1 MSHLPRE
8 EPRLSALP
16 ALEKTPPSAAG
27 AGSLS
32 RRDRKGRIGRVP
44 LFAYWAVAPTLF
56 IVIVVV
62 GLPLAYSFYLSL
74 NRTNPITKR
83 WIFVGLDNYA
93 GLLGNAE
100 FWGAF
105 GRTAYFAA
113 FSLIGTT
120 LLGMIMALLL
130 NERFAGRGFLRS
142 VILVPWAMAPVSVG
156 VLWSFIYAG
165 DYGALTGLL
174 NDLGLGSWALPWLG
188 DGFRALNLVALTN
201 VWSQA
206 PLTALMLLAGLQSM
220 PSSLHKAAML
230 DGAGPLARFFAI
242 TLPWLRPNLL
252 FISIIATINS
262 LMAFDILWIMTRG
275 GPGAA
280 TTVVSWLGYLY
291 SFQFLRFGEG
301 ASILYCLTALS
312 FALAIVYFV
321 VLGPRGSRRP
331 IDGAQDATTGLW
343 VRADAPARRAQPPM
357 VRLPPPRVRLRLPR
371 AVELMLSKGGFALAA
386 VVLFLWSA
394 LPVLAL
400 VLMSFTPA
408 SDLIRTPPTMAPSA
422 FTLDNFKTVLIPE
435 LGSSFSTSVQ
445 AKRVPLS
452 LTNSLIV
459 GACVA
464 LISVTLG
471 TFAGYA
477 FARHGKSR
485 FFSASLWMLLLTRM
499 TPGLTLV
506 LPFFIIFRGFG
517 LIDTRTGL
525 IIAYCSFLLPL
536 SAWMM
541 RSYFEGVPVSLDRAA
556 LIDGCSRLKMMWKVL
571 LPVVRP
577 GVIAAGIFC
586 FLASWNEF
594 LFALILTSTPK
605 AQTIP
610 VVISGFLSQA
620 QFYEYGPMF
629 AASVLSILPPVL
641 VAFFFQRYLVQGALS
656 GAVKG

>member
-1 MSHLPRE
+1 V
-8 EPRLSALP
+8 SALQ
-16 ALEKTPPSAAG
+16 ALDKARPSSAG
-27 AGSLS
+27 AKRPANVG
-32 RRDRKGRIGRVP
+32 RRQRVGRVP
-44 LFAYWAVAPTLF
+44 LFSYLAVAPTLL
-56 IVIVVV
+56 IVVAVV

-83 WIFVGLDNYA
+83 WVFVGLDNYSGVLA
-93 GLLGNAE
+93 NSE

-113 FSLIGTT
+113 FSLVGTT
-120 LLGMIMALLL
+120 LLGMAMALLL

-165 DYGALTGLL
+165 NYGALTGLL
-174 NDLGLGSWALPWLG
+174 NDLGLGNLALPWLG

-220 PSSLHKAAML
+220 PASLHKAAML
-230 DGAGPLARFFAI
+230 DGAGPFARFFAI
-242 TLPWLRPNLL
+242 TLPWLKPSLL

-312 FALAIVYFV
+312 FALAIVYFA
-321 VLGPRGSRRP
+321 VLGPRRSRNPIVAAPSMPLPSGASARP
-331 IDGAQDATTGLW
+331 
-343 VRADAPARRAQPPM
+343 APPPM
-357 VRLPPPRVRLRLPR
+357 VRLPAPRPRMALPR
-371 AVELMLSKGGFALAA
+371 AASRALSRSGFALAA
-386 VVLFLWSA
+386 IALFLWSA

-400 VLMSFTPA
+400 VLMSVTPA
-408 SDLIRTPPTMAPSA
+408 TDLIRTPATMKPSSL
-422 FTLDNFKTVLIPE
+422 TLDSFKTVLMPQ
-435 LGSSFSTSVQ
+435 LGSTFSTSVQ
-445 AKRVPLS
+445 AERVPLA
-452 LTNSLIV
+452 LINSLVV

-464 LISVTLG
+464 LICVALG

-477 FARHGKSR
+477 FARHGKTR

-506 LPFFIIFRGFG
+506 LPFFIIYRSFG

-541 RSYFEGVPVSLDRAA
+541 KSYFEGVPASLDRAA
-556 LIDGCSRLKMMWKVL
+556 LIDGCSRLGMMWKVL

>member
-1 MSHLPRE
+1 
-8 EPRLSALP
+8 LSAFPTLGKAHP
-16 ALEKTPPSAAG
+16 ATVRIARP
-27 AGSLS
+27 
-32 RRDRKGRIGRVP
+32 RRGRIGRIP
-44 LFAYWAVAPTLF
+44 SFAYWAVAPTLL
-56 IVIVVV
+56 IVVAVV

-93 GLLGNAE
+93 GILGNGDFLA
-100 FWGAF
+100 AL

-120 LLGMIMALLL
+120 LLGMAMALLL

-174 NDLGLGSWALPWLG
+174 NDLGLGNLALPWLG
-188 DGFRALNLVALTN
+188 DGSRALNLVALTN

-220 PSSLHKAAML
+220 PASLHKAAML
-230 DGAGPLARFFAI
+230 DGAGPWARFFAI
-242 TLPWLRPNLL
+242 TLPWLKPNLL
-252 FISIIATINS
+252 FISTIATINS

-321 VLGPRGSRRP
+321 VLGPRRARRLP
-331 IDGAQDATTGLW
+331 VGAQDGGAGAL
-343 VRADAPARRAQPPM
+343 VPLGAPARRAQPPM
-357 VRLPPPRVRLRLPR
+357 VRLPPPRARLRLPR
-371 AVELMLSKGGFALAA
+371 AAELMLSKGGFALAA
-386 VVLFLWSA
+386 ALLFLWSA

-408 SDLIRTPPTMAPSA
+408 SDLIRTPPTLVPSA
-422 FTLDNFKTVLIPE
+422 FTIENFKTVLLPE
-435 LGSSFSTSVQ
+435 LSTSFSTSVQ

-452 LTNSLIV
+452 LINSFVV

-464 LISVTLG
+464 LVCVALG

-477 FARHGKSR
+477 FARYGKSR
-485 FFSASLWMLLLTRM
+485 FFGASLWMLLLTRM

-517 LIDTRTGL
+517 LIDTRSGL

-541 RSYFEGVPVSLDRAA
+541 RSYFEGVPTSLDRAA

-577 GVIAAGIFC
+577 GVVAAGIFC

-641 VAFFFQRYLVQGALS
+641 VAFFFQRYLIQGALS